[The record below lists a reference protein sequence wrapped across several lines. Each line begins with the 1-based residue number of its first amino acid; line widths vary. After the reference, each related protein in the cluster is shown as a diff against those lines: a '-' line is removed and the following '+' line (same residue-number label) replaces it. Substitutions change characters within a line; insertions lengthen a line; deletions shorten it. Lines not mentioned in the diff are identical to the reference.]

1 MSDPGPAPG
10 PAEAEG
16 PERVK
21 GSAGVEGARP
31 DVEGSEGVED
41 SESAEER
48 AARRAR
54 AARRRPLWIAVALL
68 LAGAG
73 ALGAASG
80 LTWDAA
86 AELDGGDVV
95 PALAPLALLCLAAI
109 AAVVALAGWARR
121 ALGGVVL
128 LAGVAAGFQGAGA
141 DGPLTGRALVLAGA
155 ALVVAAGALLVVR
168 GAAMPKLGGGYQA
181 PGAAKRSAD
190 PERELWNALER
201 GDDPTDRD

>member
-1 MSDPGPAPG
+1 MSDREPVPDREPEPG
-10 PAEAEG
+10 PAE
-16 PERVK
+16 
-21 GSAGVEGARP
+21 GVEGA
-31 DVEGSEGVED
+31 ESE
-41 SESAEER
+41 EER
-48 AARRAR
+48 AERRAR

-86 AELDGGDVV
+86 AERDGGDVV
-95 PALAPLALLCLAAI
+95 PSLVPLALLCLAAI

-121 ALGGVVL
+121 VLGGVVL

-141 DGPLTGRALVLAGA
+141 DGPLTGRGLVLAGA
-155 ALVVAAGALLVVR
+155 ALVVAAGLLLVVR
-168 GAAMPKLGGGYQA
+168 GAAMPKLGGGYQT

-201 GDDPTDRD
+201 GDDPTERD